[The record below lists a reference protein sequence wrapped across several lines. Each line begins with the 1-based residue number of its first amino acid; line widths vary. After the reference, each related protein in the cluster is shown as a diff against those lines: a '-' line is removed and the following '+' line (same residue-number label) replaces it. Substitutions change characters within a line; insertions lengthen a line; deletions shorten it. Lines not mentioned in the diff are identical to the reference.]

1 MNKKIKKTR
10 KSRVIKYG
18 IWLWSEIAGK
28 YALTQHPLK
37 ETAIEARNFA
47 KRTLKLPENL
57 SGKSAFEIKPVTIL
71 A

>member
-1 MNKKIKKTR
+1 MKNKTKSR

-18 IWLWSEIAGK
+18 IWLWSEIAAK
-28 YALTQHPLK
+28 YAPTQHPLK
-37 ETAIEARNFA
+37 DTPLQAQNFA

-57 SGKSAFEIKPVTIL
+57 SGKAAFEIKPVTVF